1 MTPIELDVIRYMKLR
16 DVPVSWSELRNQFV
30 ISEGYLVM
38 VIDSLK
44 RKLMVMQDGQSY
56 RLSSIGDAAL
66 EPRAR
71 HVPFEGRAA
80 W

>member
-1 MTPIELDVIRYMKLR
+1 MTPIELDVIRYMMLR
-16 DVPVSWSELRNQFV
+16 NAPVSWAELRNQFV
-30 ISEGYLVM
+30 ISEGYLAM

-44 RKLMVMQDGQSY
+44 RKLMVMQDGPSY
-56 RLSSIGDAAL
+56 RLSSLGEAAL

-71 HVPFEGRAA
+71 RAPFEGRAV